1 MVADA
6 RMMAAWDRASAPIS
20 RYFDLVEGLATGSD
34 ERQVVRG
41 FRSLDKYFSAVG
53 IRSAHPALYRPGR
66 PISLALG
73 TAMIDD
79 LAARVAV
86 ATSRIGE
93 AVQEIERRLDDLNSR
108 RARFASVGGNI
119 LASSDSLKRMA

>member
-1 MVADA
+1 
-6 RMMAAWDRASAPIS
+6 
-20 RYFDLVEGLATGSD
+20 
-34 ERQVVRG
+34 
-41 FRSLDKYFSAVG
+41 
-53 IRSAHPALYRPGR
+53 
-66 PISLALG
+66 
-73 TAMIDD
+73 MIDD